1 MRLEINTFAR
11 KGDVLDDENRLVG
24 RVGIA
29 RGLSESGSVN
39 EWIASLDE
47 ALRNAGYAIVE
58 YPEVA
63 LPLTVETAVDRFTIQ
78 LKPVS

>member
-11 KGDVLDDENRLVG
+11 KGDVLDDENRLVE

-29 RGLSESGSVN
+29 RGLSESNSAS

-47 ALRNAGYAIVE
+47 SLCNAGYAIVE

-63 LPLTVETAVDRFTIQ
+63 LPLTVETAADRFAIQ